1 MKYSRIQ
8 RRAIPYAVAVA
19 ALLSGL
25 ASTPVLACSIC
36 RCGDP
41 TYNALGSDGVAQTG
55 LRLALDWDRV
65 EKTQGPPEELD
76 SITERRTTLLV
87 AYGVNDRLGLFA
99 RIPYSERSLTE
110 TVDGVA
116 DKSSASGLADP
127 ELYAQV
133 RLWSSQFQGD
143 VGRQS
148 SVYLIGGIKT
158 DWGNNNVK
166 RGGERLDEHV
176 QPGTGSVDEFLGV
189 AGSYQISRESAVFAS
204 AQYRNTGRND
214 AGYQY
219 GNTALLNIAFDRK
232 LSNRW
237 DVVLEADYRNAQR
250 DEVDSTGTQDP
261 NTGGSITYLTPRVL
275 FSAGHG
281 WVLRASAQF
290 PLYQSGLNG
299 LQEEKTVVNLGVSY
313 LVGK

>member
-1 MKYSRIQ
+1 MKYPPIQ
-8 RRAIPYAVAVA
+8 RRAIPYAVAVS

-25 ASTPVLACSIC
+25 ASAPVSACSIC

-65 EKTQGPPEELD
+65 EKTQGPPDELD
-76 SITERRTTLLV
+76 SITERRTTLMV

-110 TVDGVA
+110 TVDGEA
-116 DKSSASGLADP
+116 EKNSASGLADP

-133 RLWSSQFQGD
+133 RLWSSPFRGD

-148 SVYLIGGIKT
+148 SVYLIGGVKT

-176 QPGTGSVDEFLGV
+176 QPGTGSTDEFLGV
-189 AGSYQISRESAVFAS
+189 AGSYQVSHESAVFAS

-219 GNTALLNIAFDRK
+219 GNTALLNVAFDRR
-232 LSNRW
+232 LSARW
-237 DVVLEADYRNAQR
+237 DIVLEADYRNAQR

-299 LQEEKTVVNLGVSY
+299 EQEEKTVVNLGVSY

>member
-8 RRAIPYAVAVA
+8 SRAIPYVVAGA
-19 ALLSGL
+19 ALVSVL
-25 ASTPVLACSIC
+25 ASTPVSACSIC

-55 LRLALDWDRV
+55 LRLALDWDQV
-65 EKTQGPPEELD
+65 KKTQGPANALD
-76 SITERRTTLLV
+76 SLTERRSTLMV

-110 TVDGVA
+110 TVDGVV
-116 DKSSASGLADP
+116 DRSSASGLADP

-133 RLWSSQFQGD
+133 RLWSSQFRGD
-143 VGRQS
+143 LGRRS
-148 SVYLIGGIKT
+148 SVYLIGGVKT
-158 DWGNNNVK
+158 DWGNNDVK
-166 RGGERLDEHV
+166 RDGQRLDEHV

-189 AGSYQISRESAVFAS
+189 AGSYQISHESAVFAS

-214 AGYQY
+214 AGYKY
-219 GNTALLNIAFDRK
+219 GNSTLLNVAFDRR
-232 LSNRW
+232 LSSRW

-250 DEVDSTGTQDP
+250 DEIDSSGAQDP

-299 LQEEKTVVNLGVSY
+299 QQEEKTVLNLGVSY
-313 LVGK
+313 LLGK

>member
-1 MKYSRIQ
+1 MSLSHIGRPT
-8 RRAIPYAVAVA
+8 ASTFAAGT
-19 ALLSGL
+19 ALLFSI
-25 ASTPVLACSIC
+25 APSSTQACSIC

-41 TYNALGSDGVAQTG
+41 TYNALGGDGVEQTG
-55 LRLALDWDRV
+55 LRLALDWDQV
-65 EKTQGPPEELD
+65 EKTQGPSDELD
-76 SITERRTTLLV
+76 SITERRETLLV

-110 TVDGVA
+110 TVDGEA
-116 DKSSASGLADP
+116 EKTSASGLADP

-133 RLWSSQFQGD
+133 RVWSSQFRGD

-148 SVYLIGGIKT
+148 SVFLLGGVKT
-158 DWGNNNVK
+158 DWGNNDIQRN
-166 RGGERLDEHV
+166 GERLDEHV
-176 QPGTGSVDEFLGV
+176 QPGTGSVDEFVGV
-189 AGSYQISRESAVFAS
+189 AGSYQVSPQSAIFAS

-214 AGYQY
+214 AGYKY
-219 GNTALLNIAFDRK
+219 GNTTLLNVAYDRK
-232 LSNRW
+232 LSARW
-237 DVVLEADYRNAQR
+237 DVVLEADYRNALR
-250 DEVDSTGTQDP
+250 DEVDSSGENDP

-290 PLYQSGLNG
+290 PLYQGGLNG
-299 LQEEKTVVNLGVSY
+299 QQEEKTVLNVGVTY